1 MSEPT
6 LTPGGTMLR
15 MSAAGQTIRAV
26 AAVTTGVVEEARRRH
41 GTYPTAT
48 AALGRTLTAGL
59 LLGAHMKDE
68 ERLSIELAGDGPL
81 RRVMVTTTG
90 SGQVRGYVARPATHL
105 PSKNGKLDV
114 AGAVGDGLLCV
125 IRTQP
130 WNKEPYRSIMN
141 IVSGEIGQDIAHY
154 LLTSEQMPSA
164 VALGVFVNRDGDVGA
179 AGGFLVQ
186 LLSGGSEQAIAR
198 VEANIAAL
206 PPVTTLVRDGY
217 GPEEILH
224 AVLAGLDT
232 TVVDE
237 APVSFACP
245 CTRER
250 VFGALLLL
258 GRAELED
265 MIATE
270 GRAEVTCEFC
280 AERYVVDADELRT
293 LATEPAGS
301 A

>member
-1 MSEPT
+1 VSAAVE
-6 LTPGGTMLR
+6 GGTLVR
-15 MSAAGQTIRAV
+15 MSAAGATIRAV
-26 AAVTTGVVEEARRRH
+26 AAVTTGVVEEAHRRH

-48 AALGRTLTAGL
+48 AALGRALTAGL
-59 LLGAHMKDE
+59 LLGATMKDE
-68 ERLSIELAGDGPL
+68 ERLSIELACEGPL
-81 RRVMVTTTG
+81 KRVMVTTTG
-90 SGQVRGYVARPATHL
+90 SNQVRGYVGRPQTHL

-114 AGAVGDGLLCV
+114 AGAVGEGLLCV

-130 WNKEPYRSIMN
+130 WNKEPYRSILK

-154 LLTSEQMPSA
+154 LLTSEQIPSA
-164 VALGVFVNRDGDVGA
+164 VGLGVFVNRDSDVGA

-186 LLSGGSEQAIAR
+186 LMSGGCDETIAR

-206 PPVTTLVRDGY
+206 PPVTTLVREGR
-217 GPEEILH
+217 GPEEILA

-232 TVVDE
+232 TRMGEDTVG
-237 APVSFACP
+237 FACP

-258 GRAELED
+258 GRAEIAD

-270 GRAEVTCEFC
+270 DHAEVTCEFC
-280 AERYVVDADELRT
+280 AERYVVDRDELET
-293 LATEPAGS
+293 LAAEPAGS

>member
-1 MSEPT
+1 
-6 LTPGGTMLR
+6 
-15 MSAAGQTIRAV
+15 MSAAVEGGTLVRVSAADDTIRAV

-59 LLGAHMKDE
+59 LLGATMKDE
-68 ERLSIELAGDGPL
+68 ERLSIELACEGPL
-81 RRVMVTTTG
+81 KRVMVTTTG
-90 SGQVRGYVARPATHL
+90 NNQVRGYVGRPATHL

-114 AGAVGDGLLCV
+114 AGAVGEGLLCV

-130 WNKEPYRSIMN
+130 WNKEPYRSIMK

-154 LLTSEQMPSA
+154 LLTSEQIPSA
-164 VALGVFVNRDGDVGA
+164 VGLGVFVNRDSDVGA
-179 AGGFLVQ
+179 AGGFVVQ
-186 LLSGGSEQAIAR
+186 LMSGGSEETIGR

-206 PPVTTLVRDGY
+206 PAVTTLVREGH
-217 GPEEILH
+217 GPLEILE
-224 AVLAGLDT
+224 AVLAGLDAT
-232 TVVDE
+232 PVAE
-237 APVSFACP
+237 APVGFACP

-258 GRAELED
+258 GRGELTD
-265 MIATE
+265 MVATE
-270 GRAEVTCEFC
+270 GHAEVTCEFC
-280 AERYVVDADELRT
+280 AERYLIDRDELTT